1 MNTKS
6 HYRVYK
12 SPPELLYNVSGHRG
26 LYVNIWK
33 VEKLCNFS
41 SLVDLSNKSM
51 TKNCNLGYVRTVTY
65 FEVSSM
71 LIVTVPPPFLKKTT
85 YALIFQI
92 YFVRKLYIFRAVPLP
107 IVRRFPLYI
116 RHWYMSCRF
125 DDIYQC
131 RMYGGKLL
139 MMGRGTDRN
148 M

>member
-71 LIVTVPPPFLKKTT
+71 LIVTVPPPFLKKNNICTN
-85 YALIFQI
+85 
-92 YFVRKLYIFRAVPLP
+92 
-107 IVRRFPLYI
+107 FPNLFCQETLHISGSSSTHRQEVSTVHSTLVYV
-116 RHWYMSCRF
+116 M
-125 DDIYQC
+125 QV
-131 RMYGGKLL
+131 
-139 MMGRGTDRN
+139 
-148 M
+148 